1 MGTPKSRYFLKNQ
14 IENLKLKSTTAEMKN
29 LLQGFKNRTEQAEEL
44 INKSE
49 DRSIEIN
56 MSE

>member
-29 LLQGFKNRTEQAEEL
+29 LLQGFKSRTEQAEEL

>member
-1 MGTPKSRYFLKNQ
+1 
-14 IENLKLKSTTAEMKN
+14 MKN
-29 LLQGFKNRTEQAEEL
+29 LLQGFKSRTEQAEEL